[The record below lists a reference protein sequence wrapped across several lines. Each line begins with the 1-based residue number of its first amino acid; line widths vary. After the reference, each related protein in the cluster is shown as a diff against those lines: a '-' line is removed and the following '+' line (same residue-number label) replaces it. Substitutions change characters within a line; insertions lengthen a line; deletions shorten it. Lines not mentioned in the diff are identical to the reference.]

1 MEYFVG
7 LDIGTSSVKGVL
19 MSRDGKVE
27 SVKTKKHAYYWENN
41 LKLLNADDFCENC
54 FSVIKELSEC
64 VAAQD
69 RIAGVCVSGAGG
81 NLMLVKDGKA
91 CSPVYGWQT
100 DYDEATI
107 ETVLAPLTPEAV
119 YKTVGWPKLNSFPLA
134 ALGYLKA
141 TEPQSLENA
150 DTVCMHIEYL
160 NYKLTGVWGITRSQG
175 TTFYLIDQAAGK
187 YSKEHLDVFGLT
199 EDKLPP
205 IVDACSVLGTITAEA
220 AAKTGLAEGTP
231 VIPGTFDHPSAAR
244 GAGVLDE
251 SSVMVSCGTSWVVFI
266 PYATRDIPYSKGILV
281 DPFMDPKG
289 NWCGMK
295 SMTSVAETIDAY
307 TTHFLG
313 DIHVKE
319 FDRLAAEAKLGC
331 NGLVIEDENTDVTG
345 YSRADIARAIM
356 ENIARRLKAFL
367 EELEVKADV
376 VKLVGGITN
385 SKPWCEVVGQITG
398 KKVLVIN
405 GEHAG
410 AIGSAIMAGVGVGAY
425 PSEKEAFTMLG
436 FEK

>member
-1 MEYFVG
+1 MEYLVG

-27 SVKTKKHAYYWENN
+27 NVKTKKHAYYWENN
-41 LKLLNADDFCENC
+41 LKLLNADAFCDNC
-54 FSVIKELSEC
+54 FSVIKELSDSLKEG
-64 VAAQD
+64 D
-69 RIAGVCVSGAGG
+69 LIAGVCVSGAGG

-100 DYDEATI
+100 DYDEAVI
-107 ETVLAPLTPEAV
+107 GEALAPLTAESV
-119 YKTVGWPKLNSFPLA
+119 YNTIGWPKLNSFPLA

-141 TEPQSLENA
+141 TNPQALA
-150 DTVCMHIEYL
+150 DADMVCMHIEYL
-160 NYKLTGVWGITRSQG
+160 AYKLSGAWGITRSQG

-187 YSKEHLDVFGLT
+187 YSKAHMDNFGLT

-205 IVDACSVLGTITAEA
+205 IVDTCSVLGTVTAEA
-220 AAKTGLAEGTP
+220 AEKTGLKVGTP

-266 PYATRDIPYSKGILV
+266 PYATREIPLNKGILV

-295 SMTSVAETIDAY
+295 SMTSVAETIDLY
-307 TTHFLG
+307 TTKFLG
-313 DIHVKE
+313 DIPVKE

-331 NGLVIEDENTDVTG
+331 NGLVIEDENTDVSG
-345 YSRADIARAIM
+345 YSRPDIARAIM

-367 EELEVKADV
+367 EELEIQADV

-398 KKVLVIN
+398 KNVLVIN

-410 AIGSAIMAGVGVGAY
+410 AIGSAIMAGVGVGFY
-425 PSEKEAFTMLG
+425 TDEKAAFDSFG
-436 FEK
+436 FN

>member
-27 SVKTKKHAYYWENN
+27 NVKTKKHAYYWEND
-41 LKLLNADDFCENC
+41 LKLLNAEDFCDNC
-54 FSVIKELSEC
+54 FSVIKELSDSLQGE
-64 VAAQD
+64 D
-69 RIAGVCVSGAGG
+69 KIAGVCVSGAGG
-81 NLMLVKDGKA
+81 NLMLVKDGKS

-100 DYDEATI
+100 SYDPAITEK
-107 ETVLAPLTPEAV
+107 VLAPLSKEAV
-119 YKTVGWPKLNSFPLA
+119 YNTVGWPKLDSFPLS

-141 TEPQSLENA
+141 TNPQALENA
-150 DTVCMHIEYL
+150 DMVCMHIEYL
-160 NYKLTGVWGITRSQG
+160 NYKLTGAWGITRSQG

-187 YSKEHLDVFGLT
+187 YSKEHLDVLGLT

-205 IVDACSVLGTITAEA
+205 IVDACSILGTVTAEA
-220 AAKTGLAEGTP
+220 AEKTGLDVGTP

-244 GAGVLDE
+244 GAGVFDE
-251 SSVMVSCGTSWVVFI
+251 SNVMVSCGTSWVVFI
-266 PYATRDIPYSKGILV
+266 PYATRDIPHSKGILV
-281 DPFMDPKG
+281 DPFMAPKG

-295 SMTSVAETIDAY
+295 SMTSVAETIDKY
-307 TTHFLG
+307 TTLFLG
-313 DIHVKE
+313 DISVKE
-319 FDRLAAEAKLGC
+319 FDRLAAEATLGC
-331 NGLVIEDENTDVTG
+331 NGLVIEDENTDVNG
-345 YSRADIARAIM
+345 YSRPDIARAIM

-367 EELEVKADV
+367 EELEIKADV

-398 KKVLVIN
+398 KEVRVIN

-425 PSEKEAFTMLG
+425 AGEKEAFESLG
-436 FEK
+436 F